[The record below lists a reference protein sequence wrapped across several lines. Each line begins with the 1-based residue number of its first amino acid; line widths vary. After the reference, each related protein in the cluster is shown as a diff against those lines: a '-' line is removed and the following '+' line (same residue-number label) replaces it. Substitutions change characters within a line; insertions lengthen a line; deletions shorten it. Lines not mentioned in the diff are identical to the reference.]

1 MKGYIDTYSTM
12 YDIDIVIA
20 NKDVTIDE
28 LREFL
33 TYSDGAELEDSLLNY
48 SGVASTCKNKKTNK
62 YCILVKFNRHS
73 DIVGLDK
80 KLDMINTAAHEALHV
95 AMDIF
100 NVCCES
106 VNPENSNESLAYL
119 IGWLTEK
126 IYLTWTK
133 K

>member
-20 NKDVTIDE
+20 NKDVTIEE

-33 TYSDGAELEDSLLNY
+33 TYSDGVELEDSLLNY
-48 SGVASTCKNKKTNK
+48 SAVTSTCRNKKTNK
-62 YCILVKFNRHS
+62 YCILVKFNKHP
-73 DIVGLDK
+73 DTVGLDK
-80 KLDMINTAAHEALHV
+80 KLDMINAAAHEALHV

-100 NVCCES
+100 DACCES
-106 VNPENSNESLAYL
+106 VDPKNSNESLAYL
-119 IGWLTEK
+119 VGWLTEK
-126 IYLTWTK
+126 IYSTWTK